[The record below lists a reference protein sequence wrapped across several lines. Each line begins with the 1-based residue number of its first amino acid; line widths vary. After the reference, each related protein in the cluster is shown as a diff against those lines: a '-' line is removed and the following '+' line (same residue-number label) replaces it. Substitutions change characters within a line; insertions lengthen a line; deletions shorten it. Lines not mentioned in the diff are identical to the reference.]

1 MQHEYNVGGLF
12 VWAVGE
18 DDKNSSQVKFSDKHK
33 NLILKKKTWICYEG
47 GIYQNDFLHQHV
59 LQLDQGGL
67 TLSSR
72 EQYLNKVLL
81 NK

>member
-18 DDKNSSQVKFSDKHK
+18 DDKNSSQVKFIDKHK
-33 NLILKKKTWICYEG
+33 KSHFEKTWICYDG

-72 EQYLNKVLL
+72 EQYLNKVVL

>member
-1 MQHEYNVGGLF
+1 MNTM
-12 VWAVGE
+12 WAVSLSGLLG
-18 DDKNSSQVKFSDKHK
+18 KMTRTHPRLNLVTNAK
-33 NLILKKKTWICYEG
+33 NLILKKETCYEG